1 MELKIVTFNIRC
13 DYGQDGPNQFCYRSG
28 LVKRKIEAE
37 QPDIICFQEVL
48 PHVVQWLKENLTEGI
63 GITFHGFDGSE
74 PEQTIDY
81 IYLFPQQAS
90 YTLKKLEKW
99 EDKEGEVWLS
109 DHYPV
114 CVVLELE

>member
-1 MELKIVTFNIRC
+1 MILAGDFNAEPDGEEIRVL
-13 DYGQDGPNQFCYRSG
+13 DGKVC
-28 LVKRKIEAE
+28 V
-37 QPDIICFQEVL
+37 
-48 PHVVQWLKENLTEGI
+48 NLTEGI

-114 CVVLELE
+114 CVVVELE